1 MARIAIQIYEIQ
13 DPWEAEAVI
22 ELGVDRIGSVVLS
35 AQTWKVPAIREAILA
50 SRKAGVKHSLI
61 PLFDTKE
68 ALFRVIDYYRPDILH
83 FCQSLTDDDG
93 RLAPLEVQVELQM
106 WAREQFPEV
115 EVMRSVPVHTPKSQV
130 AIPTLQIAKHFEKAS
145 DCFLTDT
152 WVRKE
157 PVKGYIGI
165 TGQTCDWTVAEALVA
180 SSRIPV
186 ILAGG
191 LSPENVYEGVMATK
205 ASGVDSCTRTNAG
218 DRKGNAVRFRKDLE
232 KVKAF
237 VAEARRAEKN
247 LSGLHADL
255 LARGDQ

>member
-22 ELGVDRIGSVVLS
+22 ELGVDRIGSVILS
-35 AQTWKVPAIREAILA
+35 AQTWKVPAIKEAILA
-50 SRKAGVKHSLI
+50 SQKAHVKHSLI

-68 ALFRVIDYYRPDILH
+68 ALFKVIDYYRPDVVH

-93 RLAPLEVQVELQM
+93 RLVPFEVQVELQL
-106 WAREQFPEV
+106 WTRERFPEV
-115 EVMRSVPVHTPKSQV
+115 EVMRSIPVHTPKGEV
-130 AIPTLQIAKHFEKAS
+130 AIPTLEIGKRFEKAS
-145 DCFLTDT
+145 DCLLTDT

-165 TGQTCDWTVAEALVA
+165 TGHTCDWAVAGALVA

-205 ASGVDSCTRTNAG
+205 PSGVDSCTRTNAG
-218 DRKGNAVRFRKDLE
+218 DRKGNAVRFKKDLE

-237 VAEARRAEKN
+237 VAEARRAEK
-247 LSGLHADL
+247 DL
-255 LARGDQ
+255 FSLPANPLPRGDQ

>member
-35 AQTWKVPAIREAILA
+35 ADAWKVPAIKEAILA
-50 SRKAGVKHSLI
+50 SKRAHVKHSLI

-68 ALFRVIDYYRPDILH
+68 ALFRVIDYYRPAVVH

-93 RLAPLEVQVELQM
+93 RLVPFQAHVELQM
-106 WAREQFPEV
+106 WARERFPEV
-115 EVMRSVPVHTPKSQV
+115 EVMRSIPVHAPKSQV
-130 AIPTLQIAKHFEKAS
+130 AIPTLEIAKHFEKAS
-145 DCFLTDT
+145 DWFLTDT

-165 TGQTCDWTVAEALVA
+165 TGKTCDWGAAGALVA
-180 SSRIPV
+180 SSKIPV

-191 LSPENVYEGVMATK
+191 LSPDNVYEGVMA
-205 ASGVDSCTRTNAG
+205 ARPYGVDSCTRTNVG
-218 DRKGNAVRFRKDLE
+218 DRKGNAVRFKKDLE

-237 VAEARRAEKN
+237 VAEARRAEKD
-247 LSGLHADL
+247 LFSLPADSVV
-255 LARGDQ
+255 RSDQ